1 MFLARIDGTVT
12 STVKHETLAGL
23 RLLIGQ
29 RLEADGS
36 ASGDPLVLVDTM
48 GARQGSTVMVTTENE
63 PLRKA
68 VGNTTPVRL
77 LVAGIVDEVYR
88 APGPLSYV
96 RGSESGAAGP
106 LSYVRGSESG
116 VRGSELGGTR

>member
-12 STVKHETLAGL
+12 STIKHETLAGL

-36 ASGDPLVLVDTM
+36 PSGDPLVLVDTM

-63 PLRKA
+63 PLRQA
-68 VGNTTPVRL
+68 VGNETPARL
-77 LVAGIVDEVYR
+77 LVCGIVDEVYIKATRRR
-88 APGPLSYV
+88 AGQ
-96 RGSESGAAGP
+96 GSGRPTRRESDEAG
-106 LSYVRGSESG
+106 
-116 VRGSELGGTR
+116 GGTRERGS

>member
-23 RLLIGQ
+23 RLLI
-29 RLEADGS
+29 DGS

-88 APGPLSYV
+88 APARAGESPAPPTAPLA
-96 RGSESGAAGP
+96 GAKE
-106 LSYVRGSESG
+106 R
-116 VRGSELGGTR
+116 T

>member
-36 ASGDPLVLVDTM
+36 PSGDPLVLVDTI
-48 GARQGSTVMVTTENE
+48 GARQGSTVLVTTDNE

-68 VGNTTPVRL
+68 VGNTTPARL
-77 LVAGIVDEVYR
+77 LVAGIVDQIYKE
-88 APGPLSYV
+88 
-96 RGSESGAAGP
+96 
-106 LSYVRGSESG
+106 
-116 VRGSELGGTR
+116 GTP

>member
-36 ASGDPLVLVDTM
+36 PSGYPLVLVDTM
-48 GARQGSTVMVTTENE
+48 GARHGSTVLVTTENE

-68 VGNTTPVRL
+68 VGNATPARL
-77 LVAGIVDEVYR
+77 LVAGIVDQIYKEGM
-88 APGPLSYV
+88 P
-96 RGSESGAAGP
+96 
-106 LSYVRGSESG
+106 
-116 VRGSELGGTR
+116 